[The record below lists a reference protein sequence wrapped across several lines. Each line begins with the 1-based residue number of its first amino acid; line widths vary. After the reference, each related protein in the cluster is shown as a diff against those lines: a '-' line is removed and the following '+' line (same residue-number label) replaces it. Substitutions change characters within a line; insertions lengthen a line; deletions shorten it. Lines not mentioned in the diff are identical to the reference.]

1 MNQKHSQDF
10 LHELTAV
17 ELIFHGCFFV
27 FVLHSGNGWIKISVK
42 N

>member
-17 ELIFHGCFFV
+17 ELIFHGCFLFS
-27 FVLHSGNGWIKISVK
+27 FCTAEKGWIKISVK